1 MICENED
8 FPSGRLTNVLWLDPL
23 KVARKAMH
31 ATEATRTIIDAVRF
45 LKSIFGRKALELSLS
60 GDLVSSSS
68 SG

>member
-1 MICENED
+1 M
-8 FPSGRLTNVLWLDPL
+8 LWLDPL